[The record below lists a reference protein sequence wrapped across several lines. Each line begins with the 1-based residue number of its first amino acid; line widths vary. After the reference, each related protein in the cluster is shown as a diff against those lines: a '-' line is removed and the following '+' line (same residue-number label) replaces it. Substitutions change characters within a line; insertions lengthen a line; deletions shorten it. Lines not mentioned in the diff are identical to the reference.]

1 MLTLS
6 APRTSWGSSGSF
18 TMWKSSYRSSICGQG
33 IGQMVAVRGVV
44 GQGQNVGQW
53 ERLGWGAPRIRGE
66 CGAVASHADRW
77 G

>member
-33 IGQMVAVRGVV
+33 IGQMVVVRGL
-44 GQGQNVGQW
+44 QGRDRCGSMGGI
-53 ERLGWGAPRIRGE
+53 RLGTSQDQGRMWGRDFTCR
-66 CGAVASHADRW
+66 
-77 G
+77 